1 MCTEYRH
8 HFRFNN
14 DLNWEGQS
22 DRLKSKSLHFELL
35 QLFSFLLKLEMTIF
49 AMGNCSLDETIPKPI
64 QQPEMSMAL
73 EVPTTRPQLSF
84 TYKLQPTLF
93 LIQRWAS
100 FLSGAQVPV
109 KILSGSKPSN
119 NRLLFQQP
127 SAYTHQVHGVL

>member
-1 MCTEYRH
+1 
-8 HFRFNN
+8 
-14 DLNWEGQS
+14 
-22 DRLKSKSLHFELL
+22 
-35 QLFSFLLKLEMTIF
+35 MTIF

-73 EVPTTRPQLSF
+73 EVPTTRPHILVCLKVDKQNLIALLQVHLLSF